1 MASLQKTYSGDLT
14 EAVVNQ
20 LLSARGMASD
30 AKKNAMDVAKA
41 YGVDPMLGRGEFFIR
56 ALQTRATAGLPR
68 RFQRQMPS
76 VTMGDPSFLARGQA
90 TPFSS
95 GINPKPTNA
104 QIMNRLAGQPF
115 PWLAVGSS
123 LKNQNQRPATTQA
136 LTKAANKPTTNT
148 STRTQGVKVTD
159 EKLGSFIAAVALSLT
174 SSIDS
179 INKKMDETSEGVIIA
194 KEGIADTHKKLED
207 NTDTVSDKL
216 DKIIEALRFR
226 NQLTKKNA
234 DRRETQVKESKEDK
248 RRSVSDANRIAKT
261 NMDRADIRGMQQL
274 DIFEQDGVIRNTPMI
289 PDPWDTPS
297 MGMGMPFA
305 GEFERGGIASG
316 PDSGYLAVLHGD
328 EAIVPLDNNYTQ
340 DQPTAIANEAVGDM
354 PMLPRAETGMS
365 AGGIKPGDNS
375 SSTIPRMRRGGGGG
389 KSSSSMFGG
398 DKLAKAMELPAKAA
412 GMVTMGLL
420 GNVLQ
425 SVPLIGSVVSGIKLL
440 SEPVAKMFGVPD
452 QVGSGIAEDVAN
464 QQKQEASRKEFTSRT
479 RGRESREKGIL
490 GKLKEFFFGQGG
502 GTRVAHSSRVVHKGG
517 YGGGYGNRGGGNKI
531 AWGKKKEKTFKSKQ
545 DFGDILRSTATKD
558 AYMVISGMGDPERF
572 KKKYGLTAE
581 EFMALPDYPTDQSSN
596 FFQKVASPS
605 TAFNSPQTNQ
615 SFTANHINQE
625 SLNDEAMQ
633 MIASGSMEP
642 IIINQNSGSSGQ
654 VDEPQ
659 HSAIANS
666 SSPFKDWMYTE
677 PYA

>member
-20 LLSARGMASD
+20 LLSARGMAAD
-30 AKKNAMDVAKA
+30 AKKSAMDVAKA

-56 ALQTRATAGLPR
+56 ALQARATAGLPK

-76 VTMGDPSFLARGQA
+76 VTMGDPSYLARGQVGNDPLMGVPA
-90 TPFSS
+90 HLRNLPEYQ
-95 GINPKPTNA
+95 K
-104 QIMNRLAGQPF
+104 LASPSERKFKGT
-115 PWLAVGSS
+115 AA
-123 LKNQNQRPATTQA
+123 NTQA

-148 STRTQGVKVTD
+148 STRTKGVKVSD
-159 EKLGSFIAAVALSLT
+159 EKLGSFIAAVALSL
-174 SSIDS
+174 SANINS

-194 KEGIADTHKKLED
+194 KEGIANTYKKLED

-216 DKIIEALRFR
+216 DKIIDALRYQNELVR
-226 NQLTKKNA
+226 KA
-234 DRRETQVKESKEDK
+234 EDARETRVTSAEQK
-248 RRSVSDANRIAKT
+248 RKNRVSDANRIAKS
-261 NMDRADIRGMQQL
+261 NMDRAEIRDQQQL
-274 DIFEQDGVIRNTPMI
+274 DIFEQDGVFGNT
-289 PDPWDTPS
+289 S
-297 MGMGMPFA
+297 MMTDAAGQVGQQLMLPFA
-305 GEFERGGIASG
+305 GPFERGGIASG

-340 DQPTAIANEAVGDM
+340 DQPTAIANESVGDM
-354 PMLPRAETGMS
+354 PMLPRHETGMS

-375 SSTIPRMRRGGGGG
+375 SSTIPRMRRGGGSG

-452 QVGSGIAEDVAN
+452 QVGSSIAEDVAN

-517 YGGGYGNRGGGNKI
+517 YGGGYGNRGGGTKI

-545 DFGDILRSTATKD
+545 DFGNILRSTATKD

-642 IIINQNSGSSGQ
+642 IIINQNSGASGQ

>member
-340 DQPTAIANEAVGDM
+340 DQPTAIANELVGDM
-354 PMLPRAETGMS
+354 PFLPRAETGMS

-375 SSTIPRMRRGGGGG
+375 SSTMPRMRRGGG

-420 GNVLQ
+420 GNVLK

-452 QVGSGIAEDVAN
+452 QISSGIAEDVAN
-464 QQKQEASRKEFTSRT
+464 QQKQQASREAFTSRS
-479 RGRESREKGIL
+479 RGKEGRERGIL
-490 GKLKEFFFGQGG
+490 SKIKKFIFGEGG

-517 YGGGYGNRGGGNKI
+517 TGGYSGGDTRV
-531 AWGKKKEKTFKSKQ
+531 AFLGKKPFNPKYKSDVPIIK
-545 DFGDILRSTATKD
+545 RNTMMKD
-558 AYMVISGMGDPERF
+558 ATSVQYDMLSPEAFEDKWKIPYDTWRNL
-572 KKKYGLTAE
+572 K
-581 EFMALPDYPTDQSSN
+581 DYPEDQSSN
-596 FFQKVASPS
+596 FFQTSGTS
-605 TAFNSPQTNQ
+605 MNAFNSPEVNQ

-625 SLNDEAMQ
+625 SINDEARQLM
-633 MIASGSMEP
+633 ASANVEP
-642 IIINQNSGSSGQ
+642 IVVNQSSGSSQ
-654 VDEPQ
+654 PTDEVEF
-659 HSAIANS
+659 SAIAAS
-666 SSPFKDWMYTE
+666 ATPFKDWMYVE

>member
-20 LLSARGMASD
+20 LLSARGMAAD
-30 AKKNAMDVAKA
+30 AKKSAMDVAKA

-104 QIMNRLAGQPF
+104 QTMNRLAGQPF

-194 KEGIADTHKKLED
+194 KEGIANTYKKLED
-207 NTDTVSDKL
+207 NSDTLSDKL
-216 DKIIEALRFR
+216 DKIIDALRYQNEIVR
-226 NQLTKKNA
+226 KA
-234 DRRETQVKESKEDK
+234 EDARETRVTSAEQK
-248 RRSVSDANRIAKT
+248 RKNRVSDANRIAKA
-261 NMDRADIRGMQQL
+261 NMDRAEIRDQQQL
-274 DIFEQDGVIRNTPMI
+274 DIFEQDGVFGNTPMM
-289 PDPWDTPS
+289 TGGS
-297 MGMGMPFA
+297 AAQQLTLPFA

-479 RGRESREKGIL
+479 RGREGREKGIL
-490 GKLKEFFFGQGG
+490 GKIKEFIFGQGG

-517 YGGGYGNRGGGNKI
+517 YGGGYGNRGGGTKI

-545 DFGDILRSTATKD
+545 DFGTILRSTAAKD
-558 AYMVISGMGDPERF
+558 AYMVINGFGDPGRF
-572 KKKYGLTAE
+572 QKKYGLSAE
-581 EFMALPDYPTDQSSN
+581 EFLALPDYPTDQSSN

>member
-20 LLSARGMASD
+20 LLSARGMAAD
-30 AKKNAMDVAKA
+30 AKKSAMDVAKA

-56 ALQTRATAGLPR
+56 ALQARATAGLPK

-76 VTMGDPSFLARGQA
+76 VTMGDPSYLARGQVGNDPLMGVPA
-90 TPFSS
+90 HLRNLPEYQ
-95 GINPKPTNA
+95 K
-104 QIMNRLAGQPF
+104 LASPSERKFKGT
-115 PWLAVGSS
+115 AA
-123 LKNQNQRPATTQA
+123 NTQA

-148 STRTQGVKVTD
+148 STRTKGVKVSD
-159 EKLGSFIAAVALSLT
+159 EKLGSFIAAVALSL
-174 SSIDS
+174 SANINS
-179 INKKMDETSEGVIIA
+179 INKKMDETSEGIIIA
-194 KEGIADTHKKLED
+194 KEGIANTYKKLED
-207 NTDTVSDKL
+207 NSDTLSDKL
-216 DKIIEALRFR
+216 DKIIDALRYQNELVR
-226 NQLTKKNA
+226 KA
-234 DRRETQVKESKEDK
+234 EDARETRVTSAEQK
-248 RRSVSDANRIAKT
+248 RKNRVSDANRIAKS
-261 NMDRADIRGMQQL
+261 NMDRAEIRDQQQL
-274 DIFEQDGVIRNTPMI
+274 DIFEQDGVFGNT
-289 PDPWDTPS
+289 S
-297 MGMGMPFA
+297 MMTDAAGQVGQQLMLPFA
-305 GEFERGGIASG
+305 GPFERGGIASG

-340 DQPTAIANEAVGDM
+340 DQPTAIANESVGDM

-375 SSTIPRMRRGGGGG
+375 SSTIPRMRRGGGSG

-452 QVGSGIAEDVAN
+452 QVGSSIAEDVAN

-517 YGGGYGNRGGGNKI
+517 YGGGYGNRGGGTKI

-545 DFGDILRSTATKD
+545 DFGNILRSTATKD

-642 IIINQNSGSSGQ
+642 IIINQNSGASGQ

>member
-20 LLSARGMASD
+20 LLSARGMAAD
-30 AKKNAMDVAKA
+30 AKKSAMDVAKA

-56 ALQTRATAGLPR
+56 ALQARATAGLPK

-95 GINPKPTNA
+95 GIDPKPTNA
-104 QIMNRLAGQPF
+104 QTMNRLAGQPF

-123 LKNQNQRPATTQA
+123 LKNQNQKPANTQA

-148 STRTQGVKVTD
+148 STRTKGVKVSD
-159 EKLGSFIAAVALSLT
+159 EKLGSFIAAVALSL
-174 SSIDS
+174 SANINS

-194 KEGIADTHKKLED
+194 KEGIANTYKKLED

-216 DKIIEALRFR
+216 DKIIDALRYQNELVR
-226 NQLTKKNA
+226 KA
-234 DRRETQVKESKEDK
+234 EDARETRVTSAEQK
-248 RRSVSDANRIAKT
+248 RKNRVSDANRIAKSG
-261 NMDRADIRGMQQL
+261 MDRKEIRDQQQL
-274 DIFEQDGVIRNTPMI
+274 DIFEQDGVFGNT
-289 PDPWDTPS
+289 S
-297 MGMGMPFA
+297 MMTDAAGQVGQQLSLPFA
-305 GEFERGGIASG
+305 GPFERGGIASG

-340 DQPTAIANEAVGDM
+340 DQPSAIANESVGDM
-354 PMLPRAETGMS
+354 PLLPRAETGMS

-375 SSTIPRMRRGGGGG
+375 SSTIPRMRRGGGG

-398 DKLAKAMELPAKAA
+398 NKLAKAMELPAKAA

-479 RGRESREKGIL
+479 RGREGREKGIL
-490 GKLKEFFFGQGG
+490 GKIKEFIFGQGG

-517 YGGGYGNRGGGNKI
+517 YGGGYGNRGGGTKI

-545 DFGDILRSTATKD
+545 DFGTILRSTAAKD
-558 AYMVISGMGDPERF
+558 AYMVINGFGDPGRF
-572 KKKYGLTAE
+572 QKKYGLSAE
-581 EFMALPDYPTDQSSN
+581 EFLALPDYPTDQSSN

>member
-41 YGVDPMLGRGEFFIR
+41 YGVDPMLRGGEFFSR
-56 ALQTRATAGLPR
+56 ALQTKATAGLPR

-104 QIMNRLAGQPF
+104 QTMNRLAGQPF

-234 DRRETQVKESKEDK
+234 DKRETQVKESKEDK

-305 GEFERGGIASG
+305 GGFERGGIASG

-328 EAIVPLDNNYTQ
+328 EAILPLDNNHTQ
-340 DQPTAIANEAVGDM
+340 GQPSAIANESVGDM
-354 PMLPRAETGMS
+354 PFLPRAETGMS

-375 SSTIPRMRRGGGGG
+375 SSTMPRMRRGGG

-452 QVGSGIAEDVAN
+452 QISGGIAEDVAN
-464 QQKQEASRKEFTSRT
+464 QQKQQASREKFTSRT
-479 RGRESREKGIL
+479 RGKEGRDKGIL
-490 GKLKEFFFGQGG
+490 YEIKKFLFGEGG

-517 YGGGYGNRGGGNKI
+517 TGGYGNRGGGTRI
-531 AWGKKKEKTFKSKQ
+531 AWGKKKTFNPSSRSEVPAIKLRTMTTDEHMVEADMLSPEKFEEKWKIPYETW
-545 DFGDILRSTATKD
+545 
-558 AYMVISGMGDPERF
+558 
-572 KKKYGLTAE
+572 KKLE
-581 EFMALPDYPTDQSSN
+581 MYPDQSSN
-596 FFQKVASPS
+596 FFQTSGTPMN
-605 TAFNSPQTNQ
+605 AFNSPETNNT
-615 SFTANHINQE
+615 FANHINNE
-625 SLNDEAMQ
+625 SINDEVSQIINA
-633 MIASGSMEP
+633 GKVEP
-642 IIINQNSGSSGQ
+642 IIVNQNSGSSENI
-654 VDEPQ
+654 DESP

-666 SSPFKDWMYTE
+666 ASPFKEWMYTE

>member
-41 YGVDPMLGRGEFFIR
+41 YGVDPMLRGGEFFSR
-56 ALQTRATAGLPR
+56 ALQTKATAGLPR

-104 QIMNRLAGQPF
+104 QTMNRLAGQPF

-234 DRRETQVKESKEDK
+234 DKRETQVKESKEDK

-328 EAIVPLDNNYTQ
+328 EAIVPLDNNHTQ
-340 DQPTAIANEAVGDM
+340 GQPSAIANESVGDM
-354 PMLPRAETGMS
+354 PFLPRAETGMS

-375 SSTIPRMRRGGGGG
+375 SSIMPRMRRGGG

-420 GNVLQ
+420 GNVLK

-479 RGRESREKGIL
+479 RGKEGRERGIL
-490 GKLKEFFFGQGG
+490 GKLKEFFFGEGG

-517 YGGGYGNRGGGNKI
+517 TGGYGNRGGGTRI
-531 AWGKKKEKTFKSKQ
+531 AWGKKNTFNPSSRSEVPAIKLRTMTTDEHMVEADMLSPEKF
-545 DFGDILRSTATKD
+545 
-558 AYMVISGMGDPERF
+558 E
-572 KKKYGLTAE
+572 KKWNIPYETWKKLEMYS
-581 EFMALPDYPTDQSSN
+581 DQSSN
-596 FFQKVASPS
+596 FFQTSGTS
-605 TAFNSPQTNQ
+605 MNAFNSPEVNQ
-615 SFTANHINQE
+615 SFTANHVNQE
-625 SLNDEAMQ
+625 SINDEARQLM
-633 MIASGSMEP
+633 ASANVEP
-642 IIINQNSGSSGQ
+642 IIINQSSGSSQ
-654 VDEPQ
+654 PDNEPEF
-659 HSAIANS
+659 SAIAS
-666 SSPFKDWMYTE
+666 SATPFKDWMYTE

>member
-104 QIMNRLAGQPF
+104 QTMNRLAGQPF

-234 DRRETQVKESKEDK
+234 DKRETQVKESKEDK

-261 NMDRADIRGMQQL
+261 DMDRADIRSMQQL
-274 DIFEQDGVIRNTPMI
+274 DIFEQDGVVRNTPMI

-340 DQPTAIANEAVGDM
+340 DQPTAIANELVGDM
-354 PMLPRAETGMS
+354 PFLPRAETGMS

-375 SSTIPRMRRGGGGG
+375 SSTMPRMRRGGG

-420 GNVLQ
+420 GNVLK

-452 QVGSGIAEDVAN
+452 QISSGIAEDVAN
-464 QQKQEASRKEFTSRT
+464 KQKQQASREAFTSRS
-479 RGRESREKGIL
+479 RGKEGRERGIL
-490 GKLKEFFFGQGG
+490 SKIKKFIFGEGG

-517 YGGGYGNRGGGNKI
+517 TGGYGNRGGGTRI
-531 AWGKKKEKTFKSKQ
+531 AWGKKKTFNPSSRSEVPAIKLRTMTTDEHMVEADMLSPEKFEEKWKIPYETW
-545 DFGDILRSTATKD
+545 
-558 AYMVISGMGDPERF
+558 
-572 KKKYGLTAE
+572 KKLE
-581 EFMALPDYPTDQSSN
+581 MYPDQSSN
-596 FFQKVASPS
+596 FFQTSGTS
-605 TAFNSPQTNQ
+605 MNAFNSPEVNQ
-615 SFTANHINQE
+615 SFTANHVNQE
-625 SLNDEAMQ
+625 SINDEARQLM
-633 MIASGSMEP
+633 ASANVEP
-642 IIINQNSGSSGQ
+642 IVVNQSSGSSQ
-654 VDEPQ
+654 PTDEVEF
-659 HSAIANS
+659 SAIAAAAT
-666 SSPFKDWMYTE
+666 PFKDWMYVE

>member
-20 LLSARGMASD
+20 LLSARGMAAD
-30 AKKNAMDVAKA
+30 AKRNAMDVAKA
-41 YGVDPMLGRGEFFIR
+41 YGVDPMLRRGEFFIR
-56 ALQTRATAGLPR
+56 ALQARATAGLPR
-68 RFQRQMPS
+68 SFQRQMPS
-76 VTMGDPSFLARGQA
+76 VTMGNPSFLARGQA

-95 GINPKPTNA
+95 GIDPKPTNA
-104 QIMNRLAGQPF
+104 QTMNRLAGQPF

-123 LKNQNQRPATTQA
+123 LKNQNQGPANTQA

-148 STRTQGVKVTD
+148 STRTKGVKVSD
-159 EKLGSFIAAVALSLT
+159 EKLGSFIAAVALSL
-174 SSIDS
+174 SANINS

-194 KEGIADTHKKLED
+194 KEGIANTYKKLED
-207 NTDTVSDKL
+207 NSDTLSDKL
-216 DKIIEALRFR
+216 DKIIDALRYQNEIVR
-226 NQLTKKNA
+226 KA
-234 DRRETQVKESKEDK
+234 EDARETRVTSAEQK
-248 RRSVSDANRIAKT
+248 RKNRVSDANRIAKA
-261 NMDRADIRGMQQL
+261 NMDRAEIRDQQQL
-274 DIFEQDGVIRNTPMI
+274 DIFEQDGVFGNTPMM
-289 PDPWDTPS
+289 TGGS
-297 MGMGMPFA
+297 AAQQLTLPFA

-479 RGRESREKGIL
+479 RGREGRERGIL
-490 GKLKEFFFGQGG
+490 GKLKEFFFGEGG

-517 YGGGYGNRGGGNKI
+517 YGGGYGNRGGGTKI

-545 DFGDILRSTATKD
+545 DFGNILRSTATKD

-642 IIINQNSGSSGQ
+642 IIINQNSGASGQ

>member
-14 EAVVNQ
+14 EAIVNQ
-20 LLSARGMASD
+20 LLSARGMAAD
-30 AKKNAMDVAKA
+30 AKKSAMDVAKA

-56 ALQTRATAGLPR
+56 ALQARATAGLPK

-76 VTMGDPSFLARGQA
+76 VTMGDPSYLARGQVGNDPLMGVPA
-90 TPFSS
+90 HLRNLPEYQ
-95 GINPKPTNA
+95 K
-104 QIMNRLAGQPF
+104 LASPSERKFKGT
-115 PWLAVGSS
+115 AA
-123 LKNQNQRPATTQA
+123 NTQA

-148 STRTQGVKVTD
+148 STRTKGVKVSD
-159 EKLGSFIAAVALSLT
+159 EKLGSFIAAVALSL
-174 SSIDS
+174 SANINS

-194 KEGIADTHKKLED
+194 KEGIANTYKKLED

-216 DKIIEALRFR
+216 DKIIDALRYQNELVR
-226 NQLTKKNA
+226 KA
-234 DRRETQVKESKEDK
+234 EDARETRVTSAEQK
-248 RRSVSDANRIAKT
+248 RKNRVSDANRIAKSG
-261 NMDRADIRGMQQL
+261 MDRKEIRDQQQL
-274 DIFEQDGVIRNTPMI
+274 DIFEQDGVFGNT
-289 PDPWDTPS
+289 S
-297 MGMGMPFA
+297 MMTDAAGQVGQQLTLPFA
-305 GEFERGGIASG
+305 GPFRTGGIASG
-316 PDSGYLAVLHGD
+316 PDDGYLAMLHGD
-328 EAIVPLDNNYTQ
+328 EAIIPLDNNFTQ
-340 DQPTAIANEAVGDM
+340 GQPSAIANESVGDM
-354 PMLPRAETGMS
+354 PFLPRAETGMS

-375 SSTIPRMRRGGGGG
+375 ASTIPRMRRGGGN

-452 QVGSGIAEDVAN
+452 QVGSSIAEDVAN

-479 RGRESREKGIL
+479 RGREGRERGIL

-517 YGGGYGNRGGGNKI
+517 YGGGYGNRGGGTKI

-545 DFGDILRSTATKD
+545 DFGNILRSTATKD

-642 IIINQNSGSSGQ
+642 IIINQNSGASGQ